1 MTALEILLVVAFIAI
16 LVLYY
21 LDRRRQHRERLV
33 REEAYS
39 TLKGEFDTLFSELYS
54 IKHSLKTV
62 QKVLGI
68 TQSEESIVIERSN
81 GIKISSVH
89 PDLEGR

>member
-16 LVLYY
+16 IVLYY

-68 TQSEESIVIERSN
+68 TQSEEAIVIERSN